1 MGEGYN
7 KIVGT
12 MLVPTG
18 GHLSSARD
26 GSNYGGVL
34 SDKNN
39 QVIGQARFIPNST
52 VADGHEDKG
61 VLGKVLLGVGVA
73 VIGIFAYKKFH
84 KSRKIKRLEDKCS
97 SERDTQRHDAAA
109 AETTSV
115 PVVSELELTNEQKQ
129 EITLFVLYLAD
140 AQCHLNNLVTQG
152 LDASAVRPYIA
163 RMISTLAKCYPK
175 ELADQVN
182 RLIERQHRETQNLVM
197 PPRLSTCCRH
207 HAPAGHDAGHRT
219 CAQHLGTCR
228 TQRAAPLSPCLV
240 RVTPAQPV
248 RGRAAAVGIQG
259 SHQ

>member
-34 SDKNN
+34 SNKNN

-52 VADGHEDKG
+52 IADGHD
-61 VLGKVLLGVGVA
+61 
-73 VIGIFAYKKFH
+73 KKFH

-97 SERDTQRHDAAA
+97 SERDTQRHDAAVV
-109 AETTSV
+109 ETTSV
-115 PVVSELELTNEQKQ
+115 PVVSELELTNEQKR

-152 LDASAVRPYIA
+152 LDASAVRSYIA
-163 RMISTLAKCYPK
+163 RMISTLAKCDPK

-197 PPRLSTCCRH
+197 PSRLSTCCRH

-228 TQRAAPLSPCLV
+228 TQRAAPLSPRLV